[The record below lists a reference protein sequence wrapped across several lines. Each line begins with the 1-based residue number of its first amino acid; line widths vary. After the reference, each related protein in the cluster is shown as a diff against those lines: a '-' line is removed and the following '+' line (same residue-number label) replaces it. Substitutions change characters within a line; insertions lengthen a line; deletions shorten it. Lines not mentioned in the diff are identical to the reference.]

1 MAEKVKVTLYGDE
14 IEVERGTTLLEL
26 AKQYQCKED
35 NDIILAV
42 VNGKLRELPRLIN
55 KSCDIQFLTTAD
67 KGGKKTYVR
76 GLVLVLIKSLYEV
89 VGEGNIDNFLLEFA
103 LGTGYYC
110 EMEGKV
116 KLNQDIID
124 KVKARMKELVAL
136 NLPFEKRSVP
146 TDMAREMFKKHKM
159 YDKANLFKYRRGSK
173 TNVYSLDGFDDYF
186 YGYMPASTGILKY
199 FDLHLFEEGLI
210 LQTPSSRTPKEI
222 GEYKPTMKLFRTL
235 KESNDWGK
243 TMEVETI
250 GALNDVIAQGGIND
264 LILVQ
269 EAFQEKKIAEIAEQ
283 IKNSEGKKFVMIA
296 GPSSSGKTTFSH
308 RLSIQLRTHGLKPH
322 PIAVDNYF
330 VDRDKTPLD
339 EDGNPNFE
347 CLEAIDVE
355 QFNKDMLALLNGETV
370 ELPEF
375 NFKKGK
381 REYKGDYKK
390 LGKDDILVIEGIHCL
405 NDQLSYSLP
414 RESKFKI
421 YISALTQINV
431 DEHNRIATSDGRLI
445 RRIVRDMRT
454 RGTKAKSTI
463 AMWPSVRRGENEN
476 IFPYQEEADVMFN
489 SALIYELAVLK
500 QYAEPALFGMDRDCP
515 EYIEAKKILK
525 FLDYFIGV
533 SSEEVPKNSILR
545 EFVGGSCFKVG

>member
-67 KGGKKTYVR
+67 KAGKKTYVR

-159 YDKANLFKYRRGSK
+159 YDKANLFKYRRGSM

-235 KESNDWGK
+235 KE
-243 TMEVETI
+243 
-250 GALNDVIAQGGIND
+250 
-264 LILVQ
+264 
-269 EAFQEKKIAEIAEQ
+269 
-283 IKNSEGKKFVMIA
+283 
-296 GPSSSGKTTFSH
+296 
-308 RLSIQLRTHGLKPH
+308 
-322 PIAVDNYF
+322 
-330 VDRDKTPLD
+330 
-339 EDGNPNFE
+339 
-347 CLEAIDVE
+347 
-355 QFNKDMLALLNGETV
+355 
-370 ELPEF
+370 
-375 NFKKGK
+375 
-381 REYKGDYKK
+381 
-390 LGKDDILVIEGIHCL
+390 
-405 NDQLSYSLP
+405 
-414 RESKFKI
+414 
-421 YISALTQINV
+421 
-431 DEHNRIATSDGRLI
+431 
-445 RRIVRDMRT
+445 
-454 RGTKAKSTI
+454 
-463 AMWPSVRRGENEN
+463 
-476 IFPYQEEADVMFN
+476 
-489 SALIYELAVLK
+489 
-500 QYAEPALFGMDRDCP
+500 
-515 EYIEAKKILK
+515 
-525 FLDYFIGV
+525 
-533 SSEEVPKNSILR
+533 
-545 EFVGGSCFKVG
+545 